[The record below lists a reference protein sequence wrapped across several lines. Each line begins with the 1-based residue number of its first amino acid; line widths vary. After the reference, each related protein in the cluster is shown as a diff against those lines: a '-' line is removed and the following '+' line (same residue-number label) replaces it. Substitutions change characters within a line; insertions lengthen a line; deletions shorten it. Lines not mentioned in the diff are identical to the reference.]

1 MDQTPRSNLTDR
13 EMLLLLA
20 DQNRRMEQTIDRLV
34 SSIESRLAQ
43 GDRRFAE
50 QDARL
55 TAHDARHTAANTAI
69 NTLDGRVI
77 DLGRG
82 LAAEQKAR
90 GDLEAEADR
99 KIAGLSARLE
109 AQADE
114 WKTWKTWAQVVG
126 TILGFA
132 WGFVTFVWPFLPR
145 LIQLVDGGGV

>member
-90 GDLEAEADR
+90 GDL
-99 KIAGLSARLE
+99 
-109 AQADE
+109 
-114 WKTWKTWAQVVG
+114 
-126 TILGFA
+126 
-132 WGFVTFVWPFLPR
+132 
-145 LIQLVDGGGV
+145 